1 MGGGSAARKAVSNS
15 KTQEP
20 PPVKKNIPTGDEA
33 QADVADE
40 TNPFLLM
47 MRATLRDVAEKMLKE
62 EVDKL
67 CGPSYYPRTESPFR
81 RAGTEVGVCSADGRK
96 ENLLRPRLRLRS
108 ADGKVRPAARTPSIS
123 GDQEITGAR

>member
-1 MGGGSAARKAVSNS
+1 VGGGSAARKVVSNL

-20 PPVKKNIPTGDEA
+20 PPVKKNILTGDEA

-67 CGPSYYPRTESPFR
+67 CGPSHYPRTESPFR
-81 RAGTEVGVCSADGRK
+81 RAGTEVGVCDADRRK
-96 ENLLRPRLRLRS
+96 ERLLRPRVRLRGIV
-108 ADGKVRPAARTPSIS
+108 DR
-123 GDQEITGAR
+123 